1 MSLQMLKNTET
12 SITDMLLQEEYL
24 NKEKTSLLQLQ
35 HLTITIKSAT

>member
-12 SITDMLLQEEYL
+12 SITDMLLQEEYS

-35 HLTITIKSAT
+35 HVTITITPAT